1 MSRFDPEV
9 SCEIQRLAVR
19 GWPAEELEEVEGW
32 LLRRTVGVDR
42 RRSNSLLPPS
52 DAGHAA
58 RSVELALATAEELGF
73 DPVVQVA
80 PAEVH
85 RRLDAD
91 LEARS
96 FRLSGSTLVLAGPLS
111 PASSGGDGRMPPG
124 SPDGAGRMPPPS
136 GDRDAGGRLGRPAAM
151 HGGGSSRSAA
161 GARGVRLGPL
171 TAEWLDAWAVISG
184 IEGTVETG
192 ERVLGQL
199 GDRACFATV
208 VDPVSG
214 DCAGTGIGVAEDGW
228 LGLFSLAVAPSW
240 RRRGVGSGIVDA
252 LSAWAGTRGAR
263 SVYLQVEAD
272 NAAALGIYARRG
284 CFIAHSYH
292 YRSA

>member
-1 MSRFDPEV
+1 MSGVGSLLASRFDPEV
-9 SCEIQRLAVR
+9 SYEIERLAAR
-19 GWPAEELEEVEGW
+19 GWPAEEVEEVEGW

-42 RRSNSLLPPS
+42 RRSNSLLPPP

-58 RSVELALATAEELGF
+58 RSVELVLATAEELGF

-80 PAEVH
+80 PAEGH
-85 RRLDAD
+85 RRLDGD
-91 LEARS
+91 LEARG
-96 FRLSGSTLVLAGPLS
+96 FRRSGPTLVLAGPLS
-111 PASSGGDGRMPPG
+111 APSTGGDGRMPP
-124 SPDGAGRMPPPS
+124 AS
-136 GDRDAGGRLGRPAAM
+136 GDRDAGVWLGSPAATL
-151 HGGGSSRSAA
+151 GGGSPRSAA
-161 GARGVRLGPL
+161 GDQGVRLGPL
-171 TAEWLDAWAVISG
+171 TAEWLDAWAMTSG

-214 DCAGTGIGVAEDGW
+214 DSAGTGIGVAEDGW

-252 LSAWAGTRGAR
+252 LSAWARTRGAR

-272 NAAALGIYARRG
+272 NAAALGFYARRG
-284 CFIAHSYH
+284 FFIAHSYH